1 MKDTTKTDM
10 SVELSDRDQSGV
22 PEIDSKVEVQT
33 RTRRLFST
41 SQLFAYSLT
50 YMSVWEAL
58 CG

>member
-1 MKDTTKTDM
+1 MKNDM
-10 SVELSDRDQSGV
+10 SVGLSDRDQSSM
-22 PEIDSKVEVQT
+22 PEMDSKVEVQT